1 MSDFFQVFQTMREDS
16 DQQIP
21 GWLSSHPDPPDRIR
35 ATAEQARQ
43 VMEEEPRSDLR
54 VNRNTF
60 LDHLE
65 GIVFGPDPRE
75 GFTEDGKF
83 YHPDLRFRIDFPN
96 SWKVQNMKSAVL
108 FLEPSQVV
116 GLQLTLVPPGTAD
129 TPESRA
135 RQVAEDES
143 VELLEGRSMR
153 INGLPAFLGRY
164 RIRSPENGQV
174 LGALASFIDYG
185 DLLYELVG
193 MAPEAS
199 FSQYSQP
206 LEKLATSFRELRDS
220 RILGVQPD
228 HVSTYQ
234 VRRGGTLGDISRLFP
249 HPEAGPGELA
259 RLNRLSTDE
268 RLPAGTRV
276 KVIVA
281 GRR

>member
-1 MSDFFQVFQTMREDS
+1 
-16 DQQIP
+16 
-21 GWLSSHPDPPDRIR
+21 
-35 ATAEQARQ
+35 
-43 VMEEEPRSDLR
+43 
-54 VNRNTF
+54 
-60 LDHLE
+60 
-65 GIVFGPDPRE
+65 
-75 GFTEDGKF
+75 
-83 YHPDLRFRIDFPN
+83 
-96 SWKVQNMKSAVL
+96 
-108 FLEPSQVV
+108 
-116 GLQLTLVPPGTAD
+116 
-129 TPESRA
+129 
-135 RQVAEDES
+135 
-143 VELLEGRSMR
+143 MR
-153 INGLPAFLGRY
+153 INDLPAFLGRY

-234 VRRGGTLGDISRLFP
+234 VLRGGTLGDISRLFP

-281 GRR
+281 GGR